1 MTEPVNHHSGW
12 SLVRH
17 GTWEVSIGPD
27 GLIMLPRH
35 LDPLELDDFVEAVT
49 KAATVGSAKQIAN
62 QNAQNKH
69 ELSGAAGPA
78 STIIV
83 APAGDDA
90 HRGAVPLQINAP
102 ALPEPEAVENRVAP
116 DDRAA
121 TLPRP
126 PAQL

>member
-1 MTEPVNHHSGW
+1 MTDPINHHSGW

-35 LDPLELDDFVEAVT
+35 LQPDEVDDFIQAIT
-49 KAATVGSAKQIAN
+49 KAAAVGSAKQISN
-62 QNAQNKH
+62 QKAQAQQ
-69 ELSGAAGPA
+69 EASGQVGPT

-83 APAGDDA
+83 APAGDKA
-90 HRGAVPLQINAP
+90 HNGAVPVQISSAP
-102 ALPEPEAVENRVAP
+102 AVELKAAENRVAP
-116 DDRAA
+116 DDRAP

-126 PAQL
+126 PAQH